1 MSTDLAVIEAALK
14 AATESPWFVDAP
26 DRVFVGNRADGRSA
40 GLFEIIYGSD
50 DVLSDLH
57 SAAAVRALA
66 NAHLIANAPT
76 WLAELVER
84 VKVAEAEVK
93 RVREAAHTLGKII
106 DNQCRD
112 VLDITGAHDLIDADG
127 DGDWGVIWDLLREQA
142 QKGQRAEAAEAAIER
157 VRAAVE
163 RAETRGGGYAGI
175 LHGSEILRALDG
187 DA

>member
-1 MSTDLAVIEAALK
+1 MSTDLAVIKAALK
-14 AATESPWFVDAP
+14 AATESPWFVNAP

-84 VKVAEAEVK
+84 VKVAEA
-93 RVREAAHTLGKII
+93 
-106 DNQCRD
+106 
-112 VLDITGAHDLIDADG
+112 
-127 DGDWGVIWDLLREQA
+127 
-142 QKGQRAEAAEAAIER
+142 AIER
-157 VRAAVE
+157 VRALAD
-163 RAETRGGGYAGI
+163 RFKARGFTSVYESALELGEMIAD
-175 LHGSEILRALDG
+175 ALDG

>member
-14 AATESPWFVDAP
+14 AATPGPW
-26 DRVFVGNRADGRSA
+26 RADNNDVWTADGDRFISA
-40 GLFEIIYGSD
+40 P
-50 DVLSDLH
+50 
-57 SAAAVRALA
+57 VRIADA
-66 NAHLIANAPT
+66 NLIANAPT

>member
-84 VKVAEAEVK
+84 VKVAEA
-93 RVREAAHTLGKII
+93 
-106 DNQCRD
+106 
-112 VLDITGAHDLIDADG
+112 
-127 DGDWGVIWDLLREQA
+127 
-142 QKGQRAEAAEAAIER
+142 AIER
-157 VRAAVE
+157 VRRFANNA
-163 RAETRGGGYAGI
+163 RRDYTHISGCGGDPECPACWA
-175 LHGSEILRALDG
+175 HDILRALDG